1 MGRKYDVLAGLT
13 DPANTTC
20 DTPVAKGSP
29 SRAPRRGNPSMLT
42 LRALLITALWTLAMG
57 LTACSGAEQGQ
68 GSGAAEA
75 KGEPVTVGYQGMIN
89 PWKATL
95 RSGAFEK
102 ATGRTIEWRR
112 FSSGSE
118 VITAMASGDVQ
129 LAVAG
134 SSPIATAL
142 SQGLD
147 LRLIWI
153 VEAID
158 TAEALVARKALG
170 LTSVD
175 SLAGKTV
182 GVPFASTT
190 HYHLLYALERAGVEP
205 SKVTVLNLQPDA
217 IAASWQQEQI
227 DAAFVWSPVLDTLRK
242 DGDVLVTSGELAAS
256 GRPTFDGLVADTKF
270 AEQNPAFVSAF
281 IETLAAA
288 DEDWRVT
295 GAQWTPASPQ
305 VQAIAEVTGAPA
317 DSVVGVL
324 KQYSFPTA
332 AEQASAKWLGGGK
345 SSAAGAALADT
356 SRFLVEQRK
365 VPAALDDYSQ
375 FLAPQYANAAK

>member
-1 MGRKYDVLAGLT
+1 MYTPRLLLT
-13 DPANTTC
+13 
-20 DTPVAKGSP
+20 
-29 SRAPRRGNPSMLT
+29 
-42 LRALLITALWTLAMG
+42 ALLATLALG
-57 LTACSGAEQGQ
+57 LVACSGTD
-68 GSGAAEA
+68 SGGDAS
-75 KGEPVTVGYQGMIN
+75 KGETPAKTLKPVTVGYQGMIN
-89 PWKATL
+89 PWKATIGT
-95 RSGAFEK
+95 GAFAE
-102 ATGRTIEWRR
+102 ATGREIEWRR

-147 LRLIWI
+147 LKLIWI

-158 TAEALVARKALG
+158 TAEALVSRKALG

-175 SLAGKTV
+175 GLVGKTV

-205 SKVTVLNLQPDA
+205 SSLKVLNLQPDA

-227 DAAFVWSPVLDTLRK
+227 DAAFVWSPVLDTLRA
-242 DGDVLVTSGELAAS
+242 DGDVLVTSGELAAA
-256 GRPTFDGLVADTKF
+256 GRPTFDGLVADSRF
-270 AEQNPAFVSAF
+270 ADQNAEFVGAF
-281 IETLAAA
+281 IKTLAAA
-288 DEDWRVT
+288 DEDWRAT
-295 GAQWTPASPQ
+295 GAQWTATSPQ
-305 VQAIAEVTGAPA
+305 VVAIAERTGAPA
-317 DSVVGVL
+317 DSVLGVL

-332 AEQASAKWLGGGK
+332 AEQASAKWLGGGAE
-345 SSAAGAALADT
+345 SAAAAALADT

-365 VPAALDDYSQ
+365 VPRALDDYTQ